1 MLAGVAGDAGLELAG
16 GGDREV
22 ERNAPSVA
30 STHGAMDGGGE

>member
-1 MLAGVAGDAGLELAG
+1 MLAGVAGGAGLELTG

>member
-1 MLAGVAGDAGLELAG
+1 MLAGVAGDVGLELAG

-22 ERNAPSVA
+22 ERNPPSVA